1 MQHIYP
7 FFELG
12 DINDPMLDRGVNAK
26 LDDTRTNRRKRLPIG
41 WLETALH
48 FAKLESGPSPGILRE
63 APKIRRVS
71 RIIRICSAA

>member
-41 WLETALH
+41 RLKTALH
-48 FAKLESGPSPGILRE
+48 FAELEPSPSPGILRE
-63 APKIRRVS
+63 GPQIR
-71 RIIRICSAA
+71 